1 MTLWQGLCH
10 LPTSWHPAIGK
21 VCGKLL
27 FMIATGRKKIAQANI
42 EACLPNL
49 SKAEQQKLLQNN
61 FMHLGRSLIETGIAW
76 FWSDKKIQSK
86 VDYDVIGLDLLSA
99 NDSNNGNL
107 IIFKHSQHLELDA
120 RLLAMNAA
128 VFGVSR
134 THNSASMNKI
144 QDKGRLS
151 SMKDTA
157 DKNNPRKFMKWLKA
171 GKNVMYAIDQDYGWD
186 HSVKLRFFNQEAAT
200 ITTTKKIIDVIK
212 INKNMP
218 PKFGAKIFHNETR
231 RIIIEYSKKYS
242 VSLKWDE
249 SIESIVFDHLEPI
262 DGISEGDF
270 SLYVPNLSYDI
281 LKKTETGWQ
290 LITNTYLNNSK

>member
-1 MTLWQGLCH
+1 MMRHNRIFILC
-10 LPTSWHPAIGK
+10 LMLYSLTYSQNEKYFNNQETRIIEWENAILEAK
-21 VCGKLL
+21 NDEE
-27 FMIATGRKKIAQANI
+27 KIN
-42 EACLPNL
+42 
-49 SKAEQQKLLQNN
+49 
-61 FMHLGRSLIETGIAW
+61 
-76 FWSDKKIQSK
+76 
-86 VDYDVIGLDLLSA
+86 A
-99 NDSNNGNL
+99 NDSLTKIIHETIMYPKSYKYDFTNLNYISTLQPRDKKFKIITWFIELENKNYNFYGLIQICKKNGNKCQIYHL
-107 IIFKHSQHLELDA
+107 QETDVNLKDDIYSELNYDQWYGCIYYDIIETKINKFKYYT
-120 RLLAMNAA
+120 LL
-128 VFGVSR
+128 
-134 THNSASMNKI
+134 
-144 QDKGRLS
+144 
-151 SMKDTA
+151 
-157 DKNNPRKFMKWLKA
+157 
-171 GKNVMYAIDQDYGWD
+171 GWD
-186 HSVKLRFFNQEAAT
+186 GHND
-200 ITTTKKIIDVIK
+200 TTTKKIIDVIK

>member
-1 MTLWQGLCH
+1 MMTLWQGLCH

-171 GKNVMYAIDQDYGWD
+171 GKNVMYSIDQDYGWD

-200 ITTTKKIIDVIK
+200 ITTTKKIIDTTNSNLLFINSYYKNNILILK
-212 INKNMP
+212 IELIDHA
-218 PKFGAKIFHNETR
+218 G
-231 RIIIEYSKKYS
+231 
-242 VSLKWDE
+242 LD
-249 SIESIVFDHLEPI
+249 SIELAQKVNDLME
-262 DGISEGDF
+262 EK
-270 SLYVPNLSYDI
+270 I
-281 LKKTETGWQ
+281 LQHPAE
-290 LITNTYLNNSK
+290 YLWMHRRFKSTLGKNFYK

>member
-1 MTLWQGLCH
+1 MMTLWQGLCH

-171 GKNVMYAIDQDYGWD
+171 GKNVMYSIDQDYGWD

-200 ITTTKKIIDVIK
+200 ITTTKKIIDATNSNLLFINSYYKNNKLILK
-212 INKNMP
+212 IELIDHA
-218 PKFGAKIFHNETR
+218 G
-231 RIIIEYSKKYS
+231 
-242 VSLKWDE
+242 LD
-249 SIESIVFDHLEPI
+249 SIELAQKVNDLME
-262 DGISEGDF
+262 EK
-270 SLYVPNLSYDI
+270 I
-281 LKKTETGWQ
+281 LQHPAE
-290 LITNTYLNNSK
+290 YLWMHRRFKSTLGKNFYK

>member
-1 MTLWQGLCH
+1 MMTLWQGLCH

-86 VDYDVIGLDLLSA
+86 VDYEVIGLDLLSA

-171 GKNVMYAIDQDYGWD
+171 GKNVMYSIDQDYGWD

-200 ITTTKKIIDVIK
+200 ITTTKKIIDASNSNLLFINSYYKNNKLILKIELIDHAGLDSIELAQK
-212 INKNMP
+212 INDLMEEKILQHPAEYLWMHRRFKSTLGKNFY
-218 PKFGAKIFHNETR
+218 K
-231 RIIIEYSKKYS
+231 
-242 VSLKWDE
+242 
-249 SIESIVFDHLEPI
+249 
-262 DGISEGDF
+262 
-270 SLYVPNLSYDI
+270 
-281 LKKTETGWQ
+281 
-290 LITNTYLNNSK
+290 